1 MANIYSGLKCITDD
15 LIDDLKDLEYDI
27 PEALPELLNKL
38 PYSACDQYRFGP
50 DVIATICGLHAAYGK
65 MRWPYGMD
73 LTQEIRNA
81 SEEYDLLDQEVG
93 DLSKYEYFGVNAGE
107 YIGEFVETGDD
118 VHHLTIGELCN
129 ALCWLGG
136 WEESEKAYEE

>member
-1 MANIYSGLKCITDD
+1 MANIYSD
-15 LIDDLKDLEYDI
+15 LQTCTNDTIEHLNELGFDI
-27 PEALPELLNKL
+27 PETLLDLLNKL

-50 DVIATICGLHAAYGK
+50 DVIATICGLHSVYGEK
-65 MRWPYGMD
+65 QWRWGMD

-81 SEEYDLLDQEVG
+81 AEEYDLLDKEVG

-118 VHHLTIGELCN
+118 VHHLTIGGLCN

-136 WEESEKAYEE
+136 WEEEEKAYEE